1 MRENERRKTN
11 FDQESSKRIE
21 CFDADLRFYD
31 ESGEFT
37 IKWDYR
43 AKVVLA
49 VLSLF
54 LKSLVVATWSP
65 KLNKKGNSELGM
77 HALNY

>member
-1 MRENERRKTN
+1 MRENEEETN
-11 FDQESSKRIE
+11 LTKSQVKVE

-37 IKWDYR
+37 INWDYR

-49 VLSLF
+49 VVL
-54 LKSLVVATWSP
+54 
-65 KLNKKGNSELGM
+65 
-77 HALNY
+77 